1 MKAVLHSLGF
11 PRKTHPN
18 PCKTRVS
25 CGFGCVCPHRKCTQK
40 TFKNPSQ
47 PYLSK
52 GQFPRVFWKAV
63 EMIELETLMND
74 LNRLYVKEKGMRKRI
89 YLEQALSS
97 LKQYEKQIALD
108 ETRKL

>member
-1 MKAVLHSLGF
+1 MGEAQFAF
-11 PRKTHPN
+11 PRA
-18 PCKTRVS
+18 
-25 CGFGCVCPHRKCTQK
+25 
-40 TFKNPSQ
+40 
-47 PYLSK
+47 
-52 GQFPRVFWKAV
+52 FWKAV

-89 YLEQALSS
+89 YLEQALGA